1 MAVVLHH
8 VVYVFEEFVLNKIE
22 LLKQQNIKA
31 LRHYLFLIK
40 I

>member
-8 VVYVFEEFVLNKIE
+8 VVYVFKEFGLLPIE
-22 LLKQQNIKA
+22 VLKQQNIKA
-31 LRHYLFLIK
+31 LRHYLLLIK